1 MQPKSSG
8 YSSTTQIQDP
18 SSPGNNLILLGGS
31 LAAEEETQWEEIQS
45 KSTVISNSIS
55 MWISWRA
62 AAPCSTREHWLGLAQ
77 RFGSLLF
84 LPAASSCSL
93 ESTVGTPACAKA
105 ASCMPA
111 LLSLET
117 LSVHTKDTTLL
128 LYLGLGNSST
138 LGTHTLAE
146 RCLEIR
152 TYYFS
157 GAIFSAPGSAA
168 QQQLLLGAPCRV
180 IPATCPLLPAWGR
193 AVLPAGRHQQGGC
206 SPCSLQA
213 VTAPVAQGGAHTCP
227 VCASRARD
235 IATLRLCRMGQDSG
249 TLFSPSPTHCHAGER
264 GLICAGHGANMACDN
279 LHFCYFLFPGK
290 RGKVTPVLAIVG
302 CILPYSKAMV

>member
-62 AAPCSTREHWLGLAQ
+62 AVPCSTREHW
-77 RFGSLLF
+77 FGASTEIWFLVVSPACSLLMQPGIHSGDPCVCQSSF
-84 LPAASSCSL
+84 LHLCSSLTGDPVCAHQRHYLASL
-93 ESTVGTPACAKA
+93 
-105 ASCMPA
+105 
-111 LLSLET
+111 
-117 LSVHTKDTTLL
+117 
-128 LYLGLGNSST
+128 LGLGQLLNFGDT
-138 LGTHTLAE
+138 QFGWALPGNKNILFLWCHL
-146 RCLEIR
+146 
-152 TYYFS
+152 
-157 GAIFSAPGSAA
+157 PGSAA

-180 IPATCPLLPAWGR
+180 VPATCPLLPAWGR
-193 AVLPAGRHQQGGC
+193 AVLPAGRHQQGRC

-235 IATLRLCRMGQDSG
+235 IATLPLRRMGQESW

-264 GLICAGHGANMACDN
+264 GVICAGHGANMDCDN

-290 RGKVTPVLAIVG
+290 REKVKPVLAIVG